1 MPKIRC
7 ICQRCGAPFERYP
20 SQIRPGGT
28 FCSRRCH
35 NVKTGEQR
43 TCPTCGISFY
53 VNRSTIEKGEG
64 IYCSRRCGNAARG
77 RSGPSN
83 GNWKGGRF
91 QRSDGYIAVAVGE
104 GKYRLEHD
112 LVMEE
117 HIGRRLHQGENVH
130 HENRIRDDNQ
140 LENLELKGWSVHIKE
155 DHPRQKEASRWA
167 LVNCESPLCGKMFPK
182 RKSQLTKTKHNFCCR
197 DCYREGRRRG
207 IA

>member
-1 MPKIRC
+1 MITGLIDPGWQSTLRNQDSQMPKIRF

-117 HIGRRLHQGENVH
+117 HIGRRLHQGEN
-130 HENRIRDDNQ
+130 
-140 LENLELKGWSVHIKE
+140 ST
-155 DHPRQKEASRWA
+155 
-167 LVNCESPLCGKMFPK
+167 
-182 RKSQLTKTKHNFCCR
+182 TKTVSGTITSLK
-197 DCYREGRRRG
+197 
-207 IA
+207 ILS